1 MTPVPKTLTA
11 EESEKL
17 LKHLLSHSV
26 GLSPRPK
33 DWRNHTMALLMLDA
47 GLRVGEVVKLLRGDL
62 WFNDEPVTSLVIPAA
77 ITKTKQERIVPLS
90 ERLRNAIAEMR
101 RWWWKYSSLA
111 VTHYAFYSTDCS
123 VSLTTR
129 QVERIIKTAAI
140 IAIGRPV
147 NPHVLRHTFASRL
160 MRVTNTRTV
169 QQLLGHKQLSSTQI
183 YTHPN
188 AEDLKTA
195 IAKISDPNG
204 PNSNNIHTKT
214 NCG

>member
-1 MTPVPKTLTA
+1 MTPVPKTLTTD
-11 EESEKL
+11 ESERL
-17 LKHLLSHSV
+17 LKHLLSHRV

-47 GLRVGEVVKLLRGDL
+47 GLRVGEVVKLLQLDL
-62 WFNDEPVTSLVIPAA
+62 LFDAEPVTSLVVPAA
-77 ITKTKQERIVPLS
+77 ITKTRLQRIVPLTP
-90 ERLRNAIAEMR
+90 RLRDAIKDMHEH
-101 RWWWKYSSLA
+101 WWSKGGLDRA
-111 VTHYAFYSTDCS
+111 CYAFYKVYSDE
-123 VSLTTR
+123 SLTTR
-129 QVERIIKTAAI
+129 QVERIIRTAAI

-160 MRVTNTRTV
+160 MRVTNARTV

-195 IAKISDPNG
+195 IAKISDPNS
-204 PNSNNIHTKT
+204 PNSSDIHTKT